1 MKKPERNVATA
12 LIRQN
17 GKVLICQRPPYKG
30 NPLKWEFV
38 GGKTEEGESFEEALA
53 RECMEELK
61 IEVRVGEKII
71 SVDHEYS
78 DIIAHIALFETEIVS
93 GTPEMTEHVDMKWI
107 LPSEIESFDFCTA
120 DNAFIEMVKGL

>member
-12 LIRQN
+12 LIREN
-17 GKVLICQRPPYKG
+17 EKILICQRPPYKG

-61 IEVRVGEKII
+61 ITVRVGEKLI
-71 SVDHEYS
+71 STDHEYS
-78 DIIAHIALFETEIVS
+78 DIIAHIALFEAEIIS
-93 GTPEMTEHVDMKWI
+93 GSPVMTEHVDMKWI
-107 LPSEIESFDFCTA
+107 LPSEIVNYDFCTA
-120 DNAFIEMVKGL
+120 DNTFIEMVKSL